1 MRLARFNDTH
11 LGAVDEG
18 GETLADLTD
27 LIADLAPSTWARAPG
42 DPVIARLAQIM
53 AQAPALLPDAPR
65 IPIESVTLNPPV
77 ATPSKI
83 IGAPVNYHAHLDEA
97 QADAEIHHG
106 NTIARIDE
114 IGCFLKATSALFGPG
129 ATMELPFA
137 DRRVDHEGEVAVII
151 GKPGRRI
158 KAADAMDHVA
168 GYALAFDM
176 TVRGTEDRS
185 LRKSF
190 DTAAGLGPWLTTPD
204 DIVDP
209 SDIAFQ
215 LTVNG
220 EIRQSSTTKMLIRS
234 VPQLLEMVSAFYTL
248 LPGDIIMTGTPEG
261 VSPVNAGD
269 LVTVSSPDL
278 GEMSVRIAGQA
289 NTAGSA
295 TTTPAPERQ

>member
-1 MRLARFNDTH
+1 MRLARFNDTQ
-11 LGAVDEG
+11 LGAVDDG
-18 GETLADLTD
+18 GETLADLSA
-27 LIADLAPSTWARAPG
+27 LIADLPPSTWARTPG
-42 DPVIARLAQIM
+42 DPVMARLAQIL
-53 AQAPALLPDAPR
+53 AQAPALLAFADR
-65 IPIESVTLNPPV
+65 IPLSEVTLNPPV

-97 QADAEIHHG
+97 VADAEIHRG
-106 NTIARIDE
+106 SRIAKIDE
-114 IGCFLKATSALFGPG
+114 IGCFLKATSAMFGPG
-129 ATMELPFA
+129 ATMELPFT

-168 GYALAFDM
+168 GFALAFDM

-190 DTAAGLGPWLTTPD
+190 DTAAGLGPWLTTIDDIADPD
-204 DIVDP
+204 DI
-209 SDIAFQ
+209 SFQ

-220 EIRQSSTTKMLIRS
+220 EVRQSSSTKLLIRS
-234 VPQLLEMVSAFYTL
+234 VPELIEMVSAFYTL

-261 VSPVNAGD
+261 VSPVTSGD

-278 GEMSVRIAGQA
+278 GQMTVHVA
-289 NTAGSA
+289 
-295 TTTPAPERQ
+295 

>member
-1 MRLARFNDTH
+1 MRLARFNDTG
-11 LGAVDEG
+11 LGAIDDG
-18 GETLADLTD
+18 FETMADLSE

-42 DPVIARLAQIM
+42 DPVMARLAHILDK
-53 AQAPALLPDAPR
+53 APAMLPFVGR
-65 IPIESVTLNPPV
+65 IPVSEVTLNAPI

-97 QADAEIHHG
+97 LADAEINRG
-106 NTIARIDE
+106 NKIAKIDE

-129 ATMELPFA
+129 ATMELPFT

-168 GYALAFDM
+168 GFSLAFDM

-190 DTAAGLGPWLTTPD
+190 DTAAGLGPWITTID
-204 DIVDP
+204 DIADP
-209 SDIAFQ
+209 EDIKFE

-220 EIRQSSTTKMLIRS
+220 KVRQSSSTKLLIRS
-234 VPQLLEMVSAFYTL
+234 VPELIEMVSAFYTL

-261 VSPVNAGD
+261 VSPVSAGD

-278 GEMSVRIAGQA
+278 GEMSVRIA
-289 NTAGSA
+289 
-295 TTTPAPERQ
+295 

>member
-1 MRLARFNDTH
+1 MRLARFNDTQ
-11 LGAVDEG
+11 LGAVDDG
-18 GETLADLTD
+18 GETLADLSA
-27 LIADLAPSTWARAPG
+27 LIADLPPSTWARTPG
-42 DPVIARLAQIM
+42 DPVMARLAQIL
-53 AQAPALLPDAPR
+53 AQAPDLLAFADR
-65 IPIESVTLNPPV
+65 IPLSEVTLNPPV

-97 QADAEIHHG
+97 VADAEIHHG
-106 NTIARIDE
+106 AKIAKIDE

-129 ATMELPFA
+129 AVMEVPFT

-158 KAADAMDHVA
+158 NAADAMDHVA
-168 GYALAFDM
+168 GFALAFDM

-190 DTAAGLGPWLTTPD
+190 DTAAGLGPWLTTIDDIADPD
-204 DIVDP
+204 DI
-209 SDIAFQ
+209 SFQ

-220 EIRQSSTTKMLIRS
+220 EVRQSSSTKLLIRS
-234 VPQLLEMVSAFYTL
+234 VPELIEMVSAFYTL

-261 VSPVNAGD
+261 VSPVASGD

-278 GEMSVRIAGQA
+278 GEMTVRIA
-289 NTAGSA
+289 
-295 TTTPAPERQ
+295 

>member
-1 MRLARFNDTH
+1 MRLARFDETR
-11 LGAVDEG
+11 LGVVDP
-18 GETLADLTD
+18 ETGTIADVTG
-27 LIADLAPSTWARAPG
+27 LIADLPAAPWARPPG
-42 DPVIARLAQIM
+42 DPVIARLPEILAQ
-53 AQAPALLPDAPR
+53 LPKAVQDAPR
-65 IPIESVTLNPPV
+65 HALADVILNAPV

-97 QADAEIHHG
+97 EADAEIHHG
-106 NTIARIDE
+106 KAIAKIDE

-129 ATMELPFA
+129 ATMELPFD

-158 KAADAMDHVA
+158 PAARASDHVA

-204 DIVDP
+204 EIADPRDIP
-209 SDIAFQ
+209 FQ

-220 EIRQSSTTKMLIRS
+220 ELRQASTTRLLIRS
-234 VPQLLEMVSAFYTL
+234 VPELIEMVSAFYTL

-261 VSPVNAGD
+261 VSPVAAGD
-269 LVTVSSPDL
+269 LVTVSSPVL
-278 GEMSVRIAGQA
+278 GEMSVAIA
-289 NTAGSA
+289 
-295 TTTPAPERQ
+295 R